1 MWDWISLPAV
11 QVVAGTVIMLAVIYG
26 GFKAIVALRPSTCI
40 GHTNV
45 EQLAQNFEEMR
56 LGGDISDEELRNIRS
71 VLGKTQGRSVADA
84 TPRQADKP

>member
-71 VLGKTQGRSVADA
+71 VLGKTQERSVADA